1 MNIFSALLTCQ
12 TENILTLLITVQIN
26 INKGVLIYPDA
37 DSSKNE
43 FWENQLKK
51 ILISFLQRN
60 TQGSLLIDFDVHRNI
75 YKLKDTPPSHHFT
88 LCHHDLK
95 NLATYL
101 MPL

>member
-1 MNIFSALLTCQ
+1 MNIFSVLLTCQ

-51 ILISFLQRN
+51 ILISFL
-60 TQGSLLIDFDVHRNI
+60 
-75 YKLKDTPPSHHFT
+75 
-88 LCHHDLK
+88 
-95 NLATYL
+95 
-101 MPL
+101 